1 MEQARGDAKL
11 PLRAIHRVLAA
22 PRERAAIWAV
32 LKGARGW
39 HARRLRLLAWLA
51 ILDPG
56 SSVIQHNLALAAV
69 QRGRSGAAM
78 AAACRRLVL
87 TPGLAESAKLM
98 VTVLENCWSGA
109 DRLRRLTAQV
119 RRLEII
125 APGSPPALI
134 ERARLAYRMRKYDEA
149 IVVFLRFPVTAM
161 TGATTGHAY
170 LAAAKASRLSDWIK
184 HVWVHRNFPGRR
196 GALLFALAGRSA
208 LKERFD
214 GAVRLYRAARRHGW
228 TGLPDGPG
236 TLLHSDEVIARAGAI
251 VAATPAPPLID
262 MVAAPPPSAVG
273 ARVSSGPPPVVVVAG
288 DDRYLERFLP
298 GLAGSLRQ
306 VAGDTPLHVHAMGA
320 LRPETTDL
328 LRSAADAISHDRT
341 AERFSRTYYTC
352 GRFLAAPTILVAW
365 RRDLVIVDL
374 DSVFAAAP
382 ARLADQLADGDLGF
396 VPNNHVVPWETVDAC
411 CLYLKA
417 TPSVVAEVRLIA
429 DLIAERFAE
438 NRAEYYL
445 DQGVLASVRHAA
457 RRRPVAPRWR
467 PLTIEGLFVSA
478 NAASV
483 EGKAR
488 ELAGNSA

>member
-1 MEQARGDAKL
+1 MEQARGPAKL
-11 PLRAIHRVLAA
+11 PVKIARRVLAA
-22 PRERAAIWAV
+22 PRERAAIWAG
-32 LKGARGW
+32 LKGIRGW
-39 HARRLRLLAWLA
+39 TDQRWRLLTWLA
-51 ILDPG
+51 VMDSG
-56 SSVIQHNLALAAV
+56 SAIIQHNLALAAV
-69 QRGRSGAAM
+69 LRGRSGGAIGAAR
-78 AAACRRLVL
+78 RRLVL
-87 TPGLAESAKLM
+87 APGDVAGATLMLM
-98 VTVLENCWSGA
+98 VLESGWPGG

-161 TGATTGHAY
+161 TDGVTTYAY
-170 LAAAKASRLSDWIK
+170 LAAARADRLA
-184 HVWVHRNFPGRR
+184 VWVNYVRAHPDFPGRR
-196 GALLFALAGRSA
+196 GVLLFTLAGRSA
-208 LKERFD
+208 LKGRFD
-214 GAVRLYRAARRHGW
+214 GAVRLYRAARRRGW
-228 TGLPDGPG
+228 KGLSNGPG
-236 TLLHSDEVIARAGAI
+236 NLFHSDEVIARAAAI
-251 VAATPAPPLID
+251 A
-262 MVAAPPPSAVG
+262 AAPPPPPPSTWWPHRRRRRL
-273 ARVSSGPPPVVVVAG
+273 ARASSGPPPVVVVAG

-306 VAGDTPLHVHAMGA
+306 VTGETPLHVHAMGA

-328 LRSAADAISHDRT
+328 LRSVADAVSHDRT

-352 GRFLAAPTILVAW
+352 GRFLAAPTILAAW

-429 DLIAERFAE
+429 DLIAGRFAE

-457 RRRPVAPRWR
+457 RRRPAAPRGR

>member
-1 MEQARGDAKL
+1 M
-11 PLRAIHRVLAA
+11 
-22 PRERAAIWAV
+22 
-32 LKGARGW
+32 
-39 HARRLRLLAWLA
+39 
-51 ILDPG
+51 
-56 SSVIQHNLALAAV
+56 
-69 QRGRSGAAM
+69 
-78 AAACRRLVL
+78 
-87 TPGLAESAKLM
+87 
-98 VTVLENCWSGA
+98 
-109 DRLRRLTAQV
+109 
-119 RRLEII
+119 
-125 APGSPPALI
+125 
-134 ERARLAYRMRKYDEA
+134 
-149 IVVFLRFPVTAM
+149 
-161 TGATTGHAY
+161 
-170 LAAAKASRLSDWIK
+170 
-184 HVWVHRNFPGRR
+184 
-196 GALLFALAGRSA
+196 
-208 LKERFD
+208 
-214 GAVRLYRAARRHGW
+214 
-228 TGLPDGPG
+228 
-236 TLLHSDEVIARAGAI
+236 LHIDEVIARAGAI

-273 ARVSSGPPPVVVVAG
+273 ARASSGPPPVVVVAG

-352 GRFLAAPTILVAW
+352 GRFLAAPTILAAW

-374 DSVFAAAP
+374 DSVFAPAP
-382 ARLADQLADGDLGF
+382 ARLGGQMAGGDFGF

-457 RRRPVAPRWR
+457 RRRPAAPRWR
-467 PLTIEGLFVSA
+467 PLSIKGRLAAPTPPASGARPANSLVIRPRRIDSDAWPVGPLRPRMEVSA
-478 NAASV
+478 
-483 EGKAR
+483 R
-488 ELAGNSA
+488 HLAGVPNDRALPRSFHALFGQHRISKTLLPGMGRGR

>member
-1 MEQARGDAKL
+1 MEQARGPAKL
-11 PLRAIHRVLAA
+11 PVKIARRVLAA
-22 PRERAAIWAV
+22 PRERAAIWAG
-32 LKGARGW
+32 LKGIRGW
-39 HARRLRLLAWLA
+39 TDQRWRLLTWLA
-51 ILDPG
+51 VMDSG
-56 SSVIQHNLALAAV
+56 SAIIQHNLALAAV
-69 QRGRSGAAM
+69 LRGRSGGAIGAAR
-78 AAACRRLVL
+78 RRLVL
-87 TPGLAESAKLM
+87 APGDMAGATLMLM
-98 VTVLENCWSGA
+98 VLESGWPGG

-161 TGATTGHAY
+161 TDGVTTYAY
-170 LAAAKASRLSDWIK
+170 LAAARADRLA
-184 HVWVHRNFPGRR
+184 VWVNHVRAHPDFPGRR
-196 GALLFALAGRSA
+196 GVLLFTLAGRSA
-208 LKERFD
+208 LKGRFD
-214 GAVRLYRAARRHGW
+214 GAVRLYRAARRRGW
-228 TGLPDGPG
+228 KGLSNGPG
-236 TLLHSDEVIARAGAI
+236 NLFHSDEVIARA
-251 VAATPAPPLID
+251 AAVTAAPPPPPPVD
-262 MVAAPPPSAVG
+262 MVAVPPPSAVG
-273 ARVSSGPPPVVVVAG
+273 ARASSGPPPVVVVAG

-328 LRSAADAISHDRT
+328 LRSAADAVSHDRT

-352 GRFLAAPTILVAW
+352 GRFLAAPTILAAW
-365 RRDLVIVDL
+365 RRGLVIVDL

-382 ARLADQLADGDLGF
+382 ARLGGQMAGGDLGF
-396 VPNNHVVPWETVDAC
+396 VPNNHVVPWETIDAC

-429 DLIAERFAE
+429 DLIAGRFAE

-445 DQGVLASVRHAA
+445 DQGVLASVHHAA
-457 RRRPVAPRWR
+457 HRRPAAPRWR
-467 PLTIEGLFVSA
+467 PLSIDGLFVSA
-478 NAASV
+478 NSVSV

-488 ELAGNSA
+488 ELSYHSD